1 MDLQAIKAKYEKEQT
16 ILETQIE
23 VVQEKIRT
31 YRKEAG
37 VPDEATIEEIKP
49 ESEKVKRELAEKESE
64 LQDLISQLQLMDDE

>member
-37 VPDEATIEEIKP
+37 VPDEATIEEIKA